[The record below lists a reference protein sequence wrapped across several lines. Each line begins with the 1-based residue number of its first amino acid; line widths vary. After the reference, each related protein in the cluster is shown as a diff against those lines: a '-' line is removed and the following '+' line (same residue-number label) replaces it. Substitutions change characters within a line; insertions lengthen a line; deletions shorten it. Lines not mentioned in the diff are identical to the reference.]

1 LTVIGHRQF
10 PHGPG
15 TAQAAPVS
23 CRRQRQHLAGL
34 RVMQHGRPGQWDDY
48 RDPVVVRLRE
58 LGIATVYKLSTGQGA
73 A

>member
-23 CRRQRQHLAGL
+23 CRRQRQHLAGYASCS
-34 RVMQHGRPGQWDDY
+34 MGGPASGTT
-48 RDPVVVRLRE
+48 
-58 LGIATVYKLSTGQGA
+58 IATGRRA
-73 A
+73 AARARDRAGLL

>member
-34 RVMQHGRPGQWDDY
+34 GVMQHGRPGQWDDY
-48 RDPVVVRLRE
+48 RDRSSCGCASSGSRR
-58 LGIATVYKLSTGQGA
+58 ST
-73 A
+73 